1 MLGFLNKAIKKTKQ
15 PKPAFEGLRKKE
27 KSRRLENVGFKEA
40 STGFEPVNDGFAIR
54 CLSRLATTP

>member
-1 MLGFLNKAIKKTKQ
+1 MGETPNASAEKNDADGNK
-15 PKPAFEGLRKKE
+15 
-27 KSRRLENVGFKEA
+27 KSRRENVGFKEA